1 MENGAPQLVAR
12 DLRRSFRMGPRRIEV
27 LRGISMEVQRSEA
40 VFLVGASGAGKTTL
54 LYTLAGLERPEGGT
68 VDFEGQ
74 RPYTGSSQAQAQI
87 RNTQMGFVFQSYFLL
102 PELTALENV
111 MLPGMIGGSVRESAA
126 EESLRSVG
134 LGERLQHLPA
144 ELSGGEQQ
152 RVAIARALVN
162 DPAIVF
168 ADEPTGNLD
177 SKTGDAIM
185 DLLLSLAAGTS
196 EIFFVLT
203 KTTADRDGTTL
214 VEEPRK
220 TTRTVK
226 PANES
231 GPAKA
236 AKSLTIFLDGEFV
249 PEGDAKVS
257 VFDHGLLYGDGIF
270 EGIRFYNGGVF
281 RLEEHLERLWDSAR
295 SICLEVPMSR
305 SEMTEALLETIRK
318 NDLRDGYIRLIV
330 TRGVGNLGL
339 NPAQCK
345 RPSVIIIA
353 TTIVLYPAEMYHR

>member
-1 MENGAPQLVAR
+1 MENGTPQLVAR

-27 LRGISMEVQRSEA
+27 LRGISMEVRRSEA

-74 RPYTGSSQAQAQI
+74 RLYTGSSQAQAQI

-177 SKTGDAIM
+177 SKTGDAIT
-185 DLLLSLAAGTS
+185 DLLLSLAG
-196 EIFFVLT
+196 ERK
-203 KTTADRDGTTL
+203 KTLLVVTHDPRLAALGDRQL
-214 VEEPRK
+214 HMV
-220 TTRTVK
+220 
-226 PANES
+226 
-231 GPAKA
+231 
-236 AKSLTIFLDGEFV
+236 
-249 PEGDAKVS
+249 
-257 VFDHGLLYGDGIF
+257 DGI
-270 EGIRFYNGGVF
+270 
-281 RLEEHLERLWDSAR
+281 LE
-295 SICLEVPMSR
+295 
-305 SEMTEALLETIRK
+305 
-318 NDLRDGYIRLIV
+318 
-330 TRGVGNLGL
+330 
-339 NPAQCK
+339 
-345 RPSVIIIA
+345 
-353 TTIVLYPAEMYHR
+353 

>member
-1 MENGAPQLVAR
+1 MENGTPQLVAR

-27 LRGISMEVQRSEA
+27 LRGISMEVRRSEA

-54 LYTLAGLERPEGGT
+54 LYTLAGLERPEEGT

-74 RPYTGSSQAQAQI
+74 RLYTGSSQAQAQI

-126 EESLRSVG
+126 EESLRAVG

-185 DLLLSLAAGTS
+185 DLLLSLAGERKKTLLVVTHDPRLAALGDRQLHMVDG
-196 EIFFVLT
+196 VL
-203 KTTADRDGTTL
+203 
-214 VEEPRK
+214 E
-220 TTRTVK
+220 
-226 PANES
+226 
-231 GPAKA
+231 
-236 AKSLTIFLDGEFV
+236 
-249 PEGDAKVS
+249 
-257 VFDHGLLYGDGIF
+257 
-270 EGIRFYNGGVF
+270 
-281 RLEEHLERLWDSAR
+281 
-295 SICLEVPMSR
+295 
-305 SEMTEALLETIRK
+305 
-318 NDLRDGYIRLIV
+318 
-330 TRGVGNLGL
+330 
-339 NPAQCK
+339 
-345 RPSVIIIA
+345 
-353 TTIVLYPAEMYHR
+353 